1 MKNFIKRTFTK
12 AIAVAVAASIA
23 TGVLAGCN
31 VQGNVEKEE
40 PETGF
45 KPITQTVE
53 FSDDETITM
62 TVNGYE
68 YNNASG
74 ILAISCKAINDTK
87 TDLVLDGSTS
97 KGCVTVQA
105 YFDAVT
111 NVGSDGEYPMPAGT
125 FSDNIAGKTIDSNVN
140 DTSGG
145 VLEGNGYFKVPD
157 DNKDW
162 NTVTLVVKVM
172 TEDYTKS
179 ETATFV
185 INR

>member
-1 MKNFIKRTFTK
+1 MKKFFNRAFTK
-12 AIAVAVAASIA
+12 AIAVAAAASIA

-40 PETGF
+40 VEAGF
-45 KPITQTVE
+45 QPITQSVE
-53 FSDDETITM
+53 FAEDETVTM

-87 TDLVLDGSTS
+87 TNLVLDGGTD
-97 KGCVTVQA
+97 KGDVTVIA

-111 NVGSDGEYPMPAGT
+111 NVGGAGEYPMPAGT
-125 FSDNIAGKTIDSNVN
+125 FADNIAGKTIASNVN
-140 DTSGG
+140 DSVGG
-145 VLEGNGYFKVPD
+145 VLEGNGYFKVSD

-162 NTVTLVVKVM
+162 KTVTLVVTVM
-172 TEDYTKS
+172 TDNAKS